1 MCLDFKRRETTCERR
16 ECDHHRAAISLLEDP
31 AKRLI
36 RARGFSV
43 KTFLG
48 RSKGEAQRGRTR
60 TPRAQLQARRDLVDA
75 ETEQSSFSC
84 KRGREQLQTR
94 AGAPEIQ
101 CSEIRAGESSS
112 HLVRS
117 TCDAYPRGNSRGDGS
132 KYRAILARA
141 RGNWRVRR
149 FIRRRHNDY
158 ASP

>member
-48 RSKGEAQRGRTR
+48 RSKVRRSGAERGHH
-60 TPRAQLQARRDLVDA
+60 ARNCRHCLTSSMPK
-75 ETEQSSFSC
+75 TEQSSFSC

-117 TCDAYPRGNSRGDGS
+117 TCDAYPRGNSASGRRVEISRDPRPCS
-132 KYRAILARA
+132 RKLESEAIHPAPA
-141 RGNWRVRR
+141 
-149 FIRRRHNDY
+149 
-158 ASP
+158 